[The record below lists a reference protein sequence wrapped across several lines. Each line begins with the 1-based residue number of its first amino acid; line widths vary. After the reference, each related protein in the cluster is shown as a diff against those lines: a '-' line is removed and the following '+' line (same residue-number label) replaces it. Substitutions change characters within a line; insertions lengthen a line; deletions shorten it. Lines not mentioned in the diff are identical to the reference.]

1 MLRCKTDDHANRG
14 GERHGD
20 KEANEAE
27 QIAKRRNCEHH
38 LNRTEVDAL
47 RNEVGSQD
55 IVCNPLG
62 HDEDSQH
69 DRNQRPARPELEYDH
84 DLRHHEPCQHP
95 EIENETNETSSKA
108 DQDSMVKTSQ
118 PQCQRIIKGKDEADR
133 SLPAKESRDRLIE
146 LAASVLTVS
155 RCAAGIE
162 RSIAAIKCFQ
172 PLSK

>member
-1 MLRCKTDDHANRG
+1 MEIK
-14 GERHGD
+14 HGV
-20 KEANEAE
+20 EALFGQLAPFCVLIGMTASPAFAGAHFSNE
-27 QIAKRRNCEHH
+27 
-38 LNRTEVDAL
+38 LSL
-47 RNEVGSQD
+47 
-55 IVCNPLG
+55 L
-62 HDEDSQH
+62 
-69 DRNQRPARPELEYDH
+69 
-84 DLRHHEPCQHP
+84 
-95 EIENETNETSSKA
+95 
-108 DQDSMVKTSQ
+108 KTSQ